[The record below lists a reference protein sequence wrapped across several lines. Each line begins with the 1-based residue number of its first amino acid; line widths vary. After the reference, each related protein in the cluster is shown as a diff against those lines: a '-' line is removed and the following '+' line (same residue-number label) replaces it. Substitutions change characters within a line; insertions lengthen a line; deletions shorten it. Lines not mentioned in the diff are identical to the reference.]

1 MSTRPSTSFLLILQM
16 ESLEL
21 DANISPMHSQHQ
33 PKWGTRPP
41 ATGSVSGSSV
51 RIGWSVSP
59 GSRTSCAGGLGR
71 TNAYSLPLSMAL
83 GIPAIPAGMTS
94 GGRQTSPLKNY
105 PLPLRCPHKPAA
117 AQRAH
122 NFLYSPRPRSVTGRA
137 RCARSRSPSRTVS
150 SARWVYQP
158 SGTGWCGRQQ
168 PWCRRRSL
176 RLTCNR
182 SSRPTGRAATLRMR
196 HVHKLLNTVFSWG
209 GKRWNWRRGFRPG
222 SSTTPTTSNYE
233 KHERTR
239 TDPSCVGMTI
249 ACLSWLIVGRL

>member
-182 SSRPTGRAATLRMR
+182 SSRPTGRAATLPRNGRAGHGGDASDDGAAQADGRRREDQALPDSARALRLPRVYLRAM
-196 HVHKLLNTVFSWG
+196 LLNEDG
-209 GKRWNWRRGFRPG
+209 AGRHRHA
-222 SSTTPTTSNYE
+222 TS
-233 KHERTR
+233 
-239 TDPSCVGMTI
+239 
-249 ACLSWLIVGRL
+249 A